1 MTIATTFR
9 TSKEKMELIDSVA
22 AAMGRSRSWL
32 LNKAVDDILE
42 YYQWYAG
49 EVQKGVEAANNGEYA
64 SSEEVDAVFGKYGAK

>member
-22 AAMGRSRSWL
+22 SAMGRSRSWL

-42 YYQWYAG
+42 YYQWYVG
-49 EVQKGVEAANNGEYA
+49 EVQKGTEAADNGEFA
-64 SSEEVDAVFGKYGAK
+64 SSEEVDVVFRKYGAK

>member
-22 AAMGRSRSWL
+22 SSMGRTRSWL

-42 YYQWYAG
+42 YYEWYVD
-49 EVQKGVEAANNGEYA
+49 EVQTGVEAANNGEFA
-64 SSEEVDAVFGKYGAK
+64 SDEEVDAIFSGYGVE

>member
-22 AAMGRSRSWL
+22 SSMGRSRSWL

-42 YYQWYAG
+42 YHQWYIG
-49 EVQKGVEAANNGEYA
+49 EVQKGVDAANNGDFA
-64 SSEEVDAVFGKYGAK
+64 SSDEVDAIFRKFGVD